1 MISKNLKNIKIT
13 IRDEAKAVKFNKARL
28 GRMIESLCGRFK
40 IKSAAINILI
50 TDSAGI
56 KKVNREFLKSAKNTD
71 VISFDLSDEL
81 DSRRVFDMVV
91 NSEMAWAKAK
101 KLGHSSEAELALY
114 VVHGFLHN
122 AGFDDLAAAKA
133 KKMHRMEDLLLTEFG
148 YGQVY
153 TGVAKRA

>member
-1 MISKNLKNIKIT
+1 MTSKSLKNIKVT

-50 TDSAGI
+50 TDSDGI
-56 KKVNREFLKSAKNTD
+56 KKVNREFLKSTKNTD
-71 VISFDLSDEL
+71 VISFDLTDKLEG
-81 DSRRVFDMVV
+81 RRVFDMIV
-91 NSEMAWAKAK
+91 NGEMAFTKAK
-101 KLGHSSEAELALY
+101 KLGHSGEAELALY

-133 KKMHRMEDLLLTEFG
+133 KKMHLMEDLLLTEFG

-153 TGVAKRA
+153 AGAAKRA